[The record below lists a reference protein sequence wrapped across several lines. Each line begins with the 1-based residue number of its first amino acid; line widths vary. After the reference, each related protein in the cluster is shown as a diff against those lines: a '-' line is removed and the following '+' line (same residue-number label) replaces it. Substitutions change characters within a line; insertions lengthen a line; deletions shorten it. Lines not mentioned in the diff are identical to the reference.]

1 MNKGVSLLNV
11 SRLLGHSNTKMT
23 ERYAHV
29 DLEKLRFDM
38 KNLSVKS
45 ETITRLSPEA
55 KTVL

>member
-38 KNLSVKS
+38 KNLSVKG
-45 ETITRLSPEA
+45 ETITGLSPEA

>member
-1 MNKGVSLLNV
+1 M

-29 DLEKLRFDM
+29 DIEKLRFDM
-38 KNLSVKS
+38 KNLSVKG

-55 KTVL
+55 KTVF